1 MTENPFSNPRRLR
14 FLIALGNLSLFMLL
28 SFPLSSCVSTIQ
40 MSPVAKPNQSITYRD
55 GVPVIASGNNTKIEA
70 SPKANNR
77 QSGERVKFY
86 FSVYNGS
93 TNPVN
98 FSTENIIAKVD
109 GKDLK
114 VFSFDELVAETEKQ
128 RRSNALAVALL
139 GVAQSINA
147 ANAGNQYTT
156 STYKTNY
163 YGNKGYAGSS
173 YGTYTSHTYDPAVAA
188 AAQAQVNAQ
197 TSRNL
202 REINASAEAR
212 LSHLSNTIL
221 KKETVYPNTWYGG
234 LVEIEE
240 SPIPEKSNILS
251 LNVIFAGEEAV
262 FDFTQTK
269 AK

>member
-1 MTENPFSNPRRLR
+1 
-14 FLIALGNLSLFMLL
+14 MLL
-28 SFPLSSCVSTIQ
+28 SFLLSSCVSTIQ
-40 MSPVAKPNQSITYRD
+40 MSPVAKPNQSITYKD
-55 GVPVIASGNNTKIEA
+55 GVPVIATGKKTMIEA
-70 SPKANNR
+70 SPKANNH
-77 QSGERVKFY
+77 QSSERVKFY

-93 TNPVN
+93 AGPVN
-98 FSTENIIAKVD
+98 FSTENISAKID
-109 GKDLK
+109 GKELK
-114 VFSFDELVAETEKQ
+114 VFSYDELVAETEKQ

-163 YGNKGYAGSS
+163 YGSKGYVGSS

-188 AAQAQVNAQ
+188 VAQAQVNAQ
-197 TSRNL
+197 TSQNL
-202 REINASAEAR
+202 RDINASADAR
-212 LSHLSNTIL
+212 LSNLTNTIL

-234 LVEIEE
+234 FVEIEE
-240 SPIPEKSNILS
+240 TPIPETSNILS
-251 LNVIFAGEEAV
+251 LTVNYAGEEAL